1 MRKLTKVLL
10 LLAVS
15 VLVVVAAA
23 EIYAGQTDAKS
34 EVTIR
39 KIEPQI
45 VLYTIYR
52 GEYQKIGQS
61 IGNIYG
67 LAVKNQIWP
76 KGAISFVY
84 LNNPQYVSGEHCLV
98 EIRIQVG
105 KEALKKA
112 GTLGEMTDIKELKAM
127 EVAVIKKPAGQMNY
141 NSLYNS
147 LDKWASQN
155 GYRTTENACE
165 IFAGSGGGANY
176 SQMNSEIM
184 VPIEKLSPTD

>member
-1 MRKLTKVLL
+1 
-10 LLAVS
+10 
-15 VLVVVAAA
+15 
-23 EIYAGQTDAKS
+23 
-34 EVTIR
+34 
-39 KIEPQI
+39 
-45 VLYTIYR
+45 
-52 GEYQKIGQS
+52 
-61 IGNIYG
+61 
-67 LAVKNQIWP
+67 
-76 KGAISFVY
+76 
-84 LNNPQYVSGEHCLV
+84 
-98 EIRIQVG
+98 
-105 KEALKKA
+105 
-112 GTLGEMTDIKELKAM
+112 M